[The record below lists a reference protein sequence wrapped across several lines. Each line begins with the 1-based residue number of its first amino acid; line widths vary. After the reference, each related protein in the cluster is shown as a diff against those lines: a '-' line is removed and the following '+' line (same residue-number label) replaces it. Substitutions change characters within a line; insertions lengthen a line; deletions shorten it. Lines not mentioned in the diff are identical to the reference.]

1 MSEIEEEDPFP
12 SEEKEGAGDSDQE
25 STGDNDTANQE
36 SPDTNDIS
44 LVDSISSRIR
54 FVILQ
59 VILQV
64 YQISGK
70 V

>member
-1 MSEIEEEDPFP
+1 MSEIEEEEVP
-12 SEEKEGAGDSDQE
+12 SSLTEEKEGAPDSDQE
-25 STGDNDTANQE
+25 SSGDNDTANQE
-36 SPDTNDIS
+36 LPDSNDIS

-59 VILQV
+59 V
-64 YQISGK
+64 YRISGN

>member
-12 SEEKEGAGDSDQE
+12 SEEKEGAGDTDQE
-25 STGDNDTANQE
+25 SSGDNDTANQE
-36 SPDTNDIS
+36 SPDSNDIS

-59 VILQV
+59 LYRI
-64 YQISGK
+64 
-70 V
+70 